1 MNSFDNMKQL
11 EDEMCS
17 TIKVLLTSAIKKN
30 GSAKILLSGGG
41 TPKGLYNKLSHLKLN
56 WRNIEIGLVDER
68 FVDAKSLSSN
78 ERMIRETLLINEAKN
93 ASFTGMVFDPLDYQ
107 NNLNI
112 AKINYQKFVGSDVLI
127 LGMGDDG
134 HTASIFPNDK
144 ASVRAIDDSKASL
157 INTNAPS
164 DPKLRITLSKSFI
177 TTCKHVYLMFSGDEK
192 KSVFMS
198 SELKNYPISNF
209 KEKLE
214 MVYFAKN

>member
-1 MNSFDNMKQL
+1 
-11 EDEMCS
+11 
-17 TIKVLLTSAIKKN
+17 
-30 GSAKILLSGGG
+30 
-41 TPKGLYNKLSHLKLN
+41 
-56 WRNIEIGLVDER
+56 
-68 FVDAKSLSSN
+68 
-78 ERMIRETLLINEAKN
+78 MIRETLLINEAKN

-127 LGMGDDG
+127 LGMGGDG

-164 DPKLRITLSKSFI
+164 DPKLRITLSKAFI